1 MNSRTFSQ
9 KWTHVPEY
17 NSQNV
22 KNKTKNNNYQNC
34 NSYFLKQLNNP
45 WQVSPTNKTEG
56 LSYFLKQDR
65 RKKTQMRNTIL
76 QKHLF
81 IGFLKKLL

>member
-1 MNSRTFSQ
+1 MNSRNFSQ

-17 NSQNV
+17 NSQNI
-22 KNKTKNNNYQNC
+22 KNKTKNNYQNC

-45 WQVSPTNKTEG
+45 WQVSPTSKTEG